1 MWYSKSLFTL
11 LLFQNNIVKIDIN
24 MWFSDV
30 VFVSCVNLARENFM
44 LAAWLLTQLQSLIR
58 EKILCGKVQGEIINL
73 PASFYPVLPNIF
85 HTFLVLKSLKVIC
98 WEIGKTVERK
108 QVSYCPMASISSE
121 KVISFS
127 RNGKEHTTTYCQEL
141 RRSLFQKEFIHIFV
155 SYL

>member
-1 MWYSKSLFTL
+1 
-11 LLFQNNIVKIDIN
+11 
-24 MWFSDV
+24 
-30 VFVSCVNLARENFM
+30 M

-73 PASFYPVLPNIF
+73 PATFYPVLPNIF

-121 KVISFS
+121 KKLFHSQEMEKNTLPHIAKNCEDHCFKRNSFTFLWATYKLMLKHFS
-127 RNGKEHTTTYCQEL
+127 RQKKCTYL
-141 RRSLFQKEFIHIFV
+141 
-155 SYL
+155 